1 MSIYSRCKFL
11 HRIISSNQLLSTKRS
26 NQCHILKIPEFYLCQ
41 NSTKMSKRKAPSE
54 ENPNADFVDFL
65 FELSNFEKNVNRN
78 VFKHNAYRKAASVIS
93 KLPERLKSGEEARK
107 LDGVGKQIAAKIDEF
122 INTGKLSKIEKI
134 RGDDSSTSIN
144 ELTRVAG
151 IGPAKARELFD
162 SGIHSVEDLKKNQET
177 LTPYQKIGLKYF
189 EDFEL
194 RIPRDEIGEIEN
206 KAKKVHSSKSFL
218 RFLFVNNKI
227 QSSFFWLHPFPFS
240 KTHERS

>member
-1 MSIYSRCKFL
+1 
-11 HRIISSNQLLSTKRS
+11 
-26 NQCHILKIPEFYLCQ
+26 
-41 NSTKMSKRKAPSE
+41 MSKRKAPSE

-206 KAKKVHSSKSFL
+206 KAKKVSKLKKSTH
-218 RFLFVNNKI
+218 FLFECVGSI
-227 QSSFFWLHPFPFS
+227 
-240 KTHERS
+240 